1 MRLCIELKKYMP
13 QNNMRENL
21 NIEIIYALPHEQIL
35 LRMQVPVG
43 CTVTAAIQMSGILNK
58 YPAIDLA
65 VNKLG
70 IFGKLVK
77 PDTILR
83 EQDRIEIYRPLLA
96 DPKETRRQR
105 TQTGKVM
112 KKGGGEISA

>member
-1 MRLCIELKKYMP
+1 MYIELKKYMS
-13 QNNMRENL
+13 QNNMSESL
-21 NIEIIYALPHEQIL
+21 NIEIVYALPHEQTL

-43 CTVTAAIQMSGILNK
+43 CTVTAAIKMSGILNK
-58 YPAIDLA
+58 YPTIDLA

-96 DPKETRRQR
+96 DPKEIRRQR
-105 TQTGKVM
+105 TQAGKVI
-112 KKGGGEISA
+112 KKGGGEISV

>member
-1 MRLCIELKKYMP
+1 MS
-13 QNNMRENL
+13 QNNMSESL
-21 NIEIIYALPHEQIL
+21 NIEIVYSLPHEQTL

-43 CTVTAAIQMSGILNK
+43 CTVTAAIKMSGILNK
-58 YPAIDLA
+58 YPTIDLA

-77 PDTILR
+77 PDPILR

-96 DPKETRRQR
+96 DPKEIRRQR
-105 TQTGKVM
+105 TQAGKVI
-112 KKGGGEISA
+112 KKGGGEISV

>member
-1 MRLCIELKKYMP
+1 MT
-13 QNNMRENL
+13 ENL
-21 NIEIIYALPHEQIL
+21 NIEIVYALPHEQTL

-43 CTVTAAIQMSGILNK
+43 CTVTTAIQMSGILIK
-58 YPAIDLA
+58 YPAINPA

-83 EQDRIEIYRPLLA
+83 EQDRVEIYRPLLA
-96 DPKETRRQR
+96 DPKEIRRQSM
-105 TQTGKVM
+105 QAGKVI
-112 KKGGGEISA
+112 KNGRGEISV

>member
-1 MRLCIELKKYMP
+1 MNKS
-13 QNNMRENL
+13 L
-21 NIEIIYALPHEQIL
+21 NIEIVYALSHEQTL
-35 LRMQVPVG
+35 LRIQVPMG
-43 CTVTAAIQMSGILNK
+43 STVTAAIQMSGILNQ
-58 YPAIDLA
+58 YPVIDLA

-96 DPKETRRQR
+96 DPKEIRRQR

-112 KKGGGEISA
+112 KKGRGEISV